1 MKQKFLKDLGI
12 DIDDTTDDVLKQF
25 DLNGFMDQISDNRL
39 NDEKKQ
45 FDEIV
50 AINIKY
56 LKIFSNYTVIPHDS
70 LAITVKET
78 YKEIKQMIEIA
89 ENDKNT

>member
-50 AINIKY
+50 N
-56 LKIFSNYTVIPHDS
+56 
-70 LAITVKET
+70 KEKNPQEHNKT
-78 YKEIKQMIEIA
+78 
-89 ENDKNT
+89 ENKLSK